1 MADASRHGM
10 GRSSVISVSAVAKWM
25 SMTMPNVNDV
35 KSRPEA
41 GLGEVVS
48 EDLEIGDFEFA
59 K

>member
-1 MADASRHGM
+1 
-10 GRSSVISVSAVAKWM
+10 
-25 SMTMPNVNDV
+25 MTMPNVNDV